1 MTEVPSAFATRTSV
15 CAARGTLVLMCMAL
29 GRAQPNRALIRGQC
43 LVPSRRDLPGA
54 LIPGKIDAASRDADA
69 AGPKKAAQ
77 RLGENRLGIHLT

>member
-1 MTEVPSAFATRTSV
+1 MIEVPSAFAKRRFV
-15 CAARGTLVLMCMAL
+15 CAARDACPDVPSR
-29 GRAQPNRALIRGQC
+29 GRC

-77 RLGENRLGIHLT
+77 RLAENSLGIHLT